1 MLRATCARGG
11 VPRQTFVGPARVTL
25 VRCVQIASTQKLSAL
40 ALPQPRLPSATSTP
54 AQVLF
59 PGAAQRG
66 EDRVF
71 GGLPW
76 AKIGPKFPLRPE
88 LL

>member
-1 MLRATCARGG
+1 
-11 VPRQTFVGPARVTL
+11 
-25 VRCVQIASTQKLSAL
+25 VQIASTQKLSAL
-40 ALPQPRLPSATSTP
+40 ALPQAPITERYIHA

-76 AKIGPKFPLRPE
+76 AKIGPKFPLRHE